1 MRKSILFIL
10 LFTILSVE
18 AGAQSKKMMQLK
30 DICLELRNNI
40 GSEHIISQST
50 GKLKKFH
57 NENVFHFGLEKMK
70 CRIVKGKDNLVNVDG
85 HIVFLPDY
93 FDALLKNGEVFLK
106 LEELL
111 KELEQ
116 MEKPSRGIGYSFCQ
130 HNFAI
135 KKNTSITFEM
145 DVTSSVVDIMAIVE
159 PNASINMNIYDVNAK
174 KYYNDT
180 ESDRRG
186 KECIHKSINLSGH
199 TKLQI
204 TIYNRSA
211 KDAAIALFSF

>member
-1 MRKSILFIL
+1 MKNTILLIL
-10 LFTILSVE
+10 LFTSLSVCAE
-18 AGAQSKKMMQLK
+18 AQSKKMMQLK

-50 GKLKKFH
+50 DRLKKFH
-57 NENVFHFGLEKMK
+57 NDNVFHFGLEKMK
-70 CRIVKGKDNLVNVDG
+70 CRIVKGEDNLVDVDG
-85 HIVFLPDY
+85 HILFLPDY
-93 FDALLKNGEVFLK
+93 FDALLNNGEVFLK

-111 KELEQ
+111 RELEQ

-130 HNFAI
+130 HNFAL
-135 KKNTSITFEM
+135 KRNSSITFEM
-145 DVTSSVVDIMAIVE
+145 DVTSSVIDIMAIVE
-159 PNASINMNIYDVNAK
+159 PNASITMNIYDVNDK
-174 KYYNDT
+174 KYYNDP

-186 KECIHKSINLSGH
+186 QECVHKSISLVDH

-211 KDAAIALFSF
+211 KDAAVALFCF

>member
-1 MRKSILFIL
+1 MRKRVLLIL
-10 LFTILSVE
+10 LSAAVSIC

-30 DICLELRNNI
+30 DICLDLRNNI

-50 GKLKKFH
+50 EKLKRFH
-57 NENVFHFGLEKMK
+57 NDNVFLFGLEKMN
-70 CRIVKGKDNLVNVDG
+70 CHVIKGENNLVDVDG
-85 HIVFLPDY
+85 HILFLPDY
-93 FDALLKNGEVFLK
+93 FDALLSNGEVFLK

-116 MEKPSRGIGYSFCQ
+116 MENTSKGIGYSFYQ

-135 KKNTSITFEM
+135 KKHSSITFEM
-145 DVTSSVVDIMAIVE
+145 DVTADVIDIMAVAE
-159 PNASINMNIYDVNAK
+159 PNAAISMNIYDVGAG

-180 ESDRRG
+180 ESDKRG
-186 KECIHKSINLSGH
+186 KECVHKFMKLTDR

>member
-1 MRKSILFIL
+1 MKNTILLIL
-10 LFTILSVE
+10 LFTSLSVCAE
-18 AGAQSKKMMQLK
+18 AQSKKMMQLK

-50 GKLKKFH
+50 DRLKKFH
-57 NENVFHFGLEKMK
+57 NDNVFHFGLEKMK
-70 CRIVKGKDNLVNVDG
+70 CRIVKGEDNLVDVDG
-85 HIVFLPDY
+85 HILFLPGY
-93 FDALLKNGEVFLK
+93 FDALLNNGEVFLK

-111 KELEQ
+111 RELEQ

-130 HNFAI
+130 HNFAL
-135 KKNTSITFEM
+135 KRNSSITFEM
-145 DVTSSVVDIMAIVE
+145 DVTSNVIDIMAIVE
-159 PNASINMNIYDVNAK
+159 PNASITMNIYDVNDK

-186 KECIHKSINLSGH
+186 QECVHKSISLVDH

-211 KDAAIALFSF
+211 KDAAVALFCF